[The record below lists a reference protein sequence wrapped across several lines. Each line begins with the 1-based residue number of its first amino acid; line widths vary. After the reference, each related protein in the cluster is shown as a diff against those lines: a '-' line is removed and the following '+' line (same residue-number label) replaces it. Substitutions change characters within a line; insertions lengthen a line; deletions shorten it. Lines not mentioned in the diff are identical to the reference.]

1 MTILPASRPPET
13 AWQKEARLF
22 REQMA
27 RLFGCLLNNIF
38 DLTEKGSRRRKQMLM
53 VAFLLL
59 GLLFRLIL
67 YPSSEW
73 GSEFRHLMKYLLNPA
88 YAQAARTA
96 PLDFLIFA
104 LGPLF
109 EPTMLRLLPVLIL
122 PFLIALQAAATY
134 LADIFE
140 LKQVSIARDFILQVA
155 LTGNHKHIRIS
166 GGEVVEEDRN
176 SPIYLIGGPGKVLV
190 ELDSAALFERAD
202 GRPHVIG
209 PSVKG
214 KATLDGFERFRD
226 ALDLRDQY
234 TDPLKVNSRSLDGIP
249 ISAADVRLVF
259 SVFRDSKKPT
269 IEEPHPFSEKA
280 IETLVYGKSA
290 KVLTEGQYPSELP
303 ASWTGAIQGLIRGE
317 LGGFMSKHKLVEYL
331 ASIGSPETQQA
342 KQREEEI
349 VAVGKNVL
357 SDEDT
362 LEPRRVPPPPDFQP
376 RRVLSNLFSQF
387 AEGFTQK
394 ASQRGL
400 ELHWVGVGVWKLPPS
415 SEKIVPKKHL
425 EAWNLSLENLARGSK
440 DALDG
445 LKKEAY
451 LQQILRLIQTI
462 PLARFQQNH
471 GKSHR
476 DALRDMLIGYREQ
489 LIETVELL
497 TKSRHP
503 IPSSLPAA
511 IKRIE
516 TVLGLTHWVGAA
528 GPTSAGGAAG
538 GGSSSPPRPRSA
550 RPKAASTTGV
560 PSTPPVSPEEE
571 DLYQDLLTKVRGDAE
586 TAERLIENE
595 RKRAPRADRTE
606 WIRRAIAH
614 WLRDNR

>member
-1 MTILPASRPPET
+1 MTLMPASRLPET
-13 AWQKEARLF
+13 ALQKESRIF
-22 REQMA
+22 REQMG
-27 RLFGCLLNNIF
+27 RLFGCLLNKIF
-38 DLTEKGSRRRKQMLM
+38 DLTEKGSHRRRNMLLIF
-53 VAFLLL
+53 FLALGILL
-59 GLLFRLIL
+59 RVIL

-73 GSEFRHLMKYLLNPA
+73 GNEFRHLMQYLLNPA
-88 YAQAARTA
+88 YAHDAQSA
-96 PLDFLIFA
+96 PLDFLRFV

-109 EPTMLRLLPVLIL
+109 TFEMLRFLPILIL
-122 PFLIALQAAATY
+122 PFFIALQAAATY

-140 LKQVSIARDFILQVA
+140 LRQVSIARDFIIQVA
-155 LTGNHKHIRIS
+155 LTGNQKHIRIR

-190 ELDSAALFERAD
+190 ELDSVALFECSD

-209 PSVKG
+209 PTVRG
-214 KATLDGFERFRD
+214 KATLEGFERFRD

-234 TDPLKVNSRSLDGIP
+234 TEPLKVKSRSLDGIP
-249 ISAADVRLVF
+249 IATEDVRLVF
-259 SVFRDSKKPT
+259 SVFRRGQPPT
-269 IEEPHPFSEKA
+269 LERPHPFSEDA
-280 IETLVYGKSA
+280 VEALVYGKSA
-290 KVLTEGQYPSELP
+290 RVTSDGPYPSELP

-331 ASIGSPETQQA
+331 ASIGTPETQQA
-342 KQREEEI
+342 KQREDEI
-349 VAVGKNVL
+349 VTVGKNVL

-362 LEPRRVPPPPDFQP
+362 LEPSAVPPPPDFKP
-376 RRVLSNLFSQF
+376 RRVLSSLFGQF

-400 ELHWVGVGVWKLPPS
+400 ELHWIGVGTWKPPS
-415 SEKIVPKKHL
+415 EIVPNKHL
-425 EAWNLSLENLARGSK
+425 EAWNLSRENMARGSQK
-440 DALDG
+440 ALEA
-445 LKKEAY
+445 LKQEAK
-451 LQQILRLIQTI
+451 LQQVLRLIQNI

-471 GKSHR
+471 GNNHR

-489 LIETVELL
+489 FIETIELL
-497 TKSRHP
+497 RKSRRP

-511 IKRIE
+511 IKHIE
-516 TVLGLTHWVGAA
+516 LVLGLTHWVGAA
-528 GPTSAGGAAG
+528 GSTSGFDAARG
-538 GGSSSPPRPRSA
+538 SPPPPHPRSA
-550 RPKAASTTGV
+550 RPKTGSTSGV

-571 DLYQDLLTKVRGDAE
+571 DLYRDLLSKVRGDAE

-595 RKRAPRADRTE
+595 RKHAPRADRLE

>member
-1 MTILPASRPPET
+1 MTLLPASRPPET
-13 AWQKEARLF
+13 ALQKEARLF
-22 REQMA
+22 REQMR

-38 DLTEKGSRRRKQMLM
+38 DLTEKGSRRRQWMLF
-53 VAFLLL
+53 VAFLAL
-59 GLLFRLIL
+59 GILFRLIWD
-67 YPSSEW
+67 SSSGWESKF
-73 GSEFRHLMKYLLNPA
+73 GLLMNSLLNPA
-88 YAQAARTA
+88 YAQAAPTA
-96 PLDFLIFA
+96 
-104 LGPLF
+104 LF
-109 EPTMLRLLPVLIL
+109 EFLRVFLEPFFQPKMLRLLPVLIL
-122 PFLIALQAAATY
+122 PFFIALQAAATY

-140 LKQVSIARDFILQVA
+140 LKQVSIARDFIIQVA
-155 LTGNHKHIRIS
+155 LTGNQKHIRIS
-166 GGEVVEEDRN
+166 GGEVPEEDRN

-190 ELDSAALFERAD
+190 ELDSVALFEKAD

-209 PSVKG
+209 PTVKG
-214 KATLDGFERFRD
+214 KAVLDGFERFRD

-234 TDPLKVNSRSLDGIP
+234 TEPLKVNSRSLDGIP

-259 SVFRDSKKPT
+259 SIFRDGKKPT
-269 IEEPHPFSEKA
+269 IEMPHPFSEKA
-280 IETLVYGKSA
+280 VEALVYGKSA
-290 KVLTEGQYPSELP
+290 RVTIGGPYPSELP
-303 ASWTGAIQGLIRGE
+303 ASWVGAIQGMIRGE

-331 ASIGSPETQQA
+331 ASIGRPETQQA
-342 KQREEEI
+342 QQREEEI

-357 SDEDT
+357 SDEDM
-362 LEPRRVPPPPDFQP
+362 LEPRPVPPPPDFQP
-376 RRVLSNLFSQF
+376 RHVLSNLFSQF

-400 ELHWVGVGVWKLPPS
+400 ELHWIGVGTWKPPN
-415 SEKIVPKKHL
+415 EIVLKKHV

-440 DALDG
+440 NALDS

-451 LQQILRLIQTI
+451 LQQVLRIIQTI

-471 GKSHR
+471 SNNHR

-497 TKSRHP
+497 RKSRRP

-516 TVLGLTHWVGAA
+516 SVLGLTHWVGAA
-528 GPTSAGGAAG
+528 DSTSAVDSEG
-538 GGSSSPPRPRSA
+538 GGSFSPPRRSA
-550 RPKAASTTGV
+550 RPKAASTTGI

-571 DLYQDLLTKVRGDAE
+571 DLYRDLLTKVHGDVE

-595 RKRAPRADRTE
+595 RKRTPRADRIE
-606 WIRRAIAH
+606 WIRRAIER
-614 WLRDNR
+614 WLRDN